1 MVRQG
6 RFFNPSRASPLDV
19 TVRDNY
25 QGRQDVYI
33 QKQHAVAVCTGYCTD
48 SYLVRGGKYKKSIS
62 VLFHGQEWERYCCF
76 MTMIFDKT
84 SLAAQL
90 YQSAL
95 TFATLPKSVL
105 PPPVFNNAIVS
116 PLSGRKA
123 KLNDTPLERSRGALY
138 FSDTGNSQ
146 MIKPDMRSLKF
157 FFFKFSTCLR
167 CSANQSGRG
176 DCL

>member
-1 MVRQG
+1 MSLITMVRQG

-19 TVRDNY
+19 TVRENY

-76 MTMIFDKT
+76 MTMIFDKA

-105 PPPVFNNAIVS
+105 PPPVFDNAIVS

-138 FSDTGNSQ
+138 FSDTGNSH
-146 MIKPDMRSLKF
+146 MIKPDMRSLIF
-157 FFFKFSTCLR
+157 FF
-167 CSANQSGRG
+167 QI
-176 DCL
+176 